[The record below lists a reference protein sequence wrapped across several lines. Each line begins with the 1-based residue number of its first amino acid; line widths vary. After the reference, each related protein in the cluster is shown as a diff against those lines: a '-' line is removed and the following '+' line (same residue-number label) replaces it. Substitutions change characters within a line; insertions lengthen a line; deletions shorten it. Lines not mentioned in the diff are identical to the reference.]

1 MTSQPDFGRLSPT
14 GLMGSLDWLG
24 SLSNQGDSAAKKS
37 CCAILYE
44 LEPVRLLLGDT
55 LHPGGLA
62 LTHRLGKLVD
72 IKPNDLVLDV
82 ACGRGTSAMAVARS
96 FHCRVVGVDLGNS
109 IEEATRLAKGN
120 NVDGPVS
127 FLKADGEQMPFGADS
142 FDAALCECSMSLFP
156 DKEQGVSEIARLLRV
171 GGRLGVSDVTVE
183 PGSLPE
189 ELKGA
194 LGQMLCLAD
203 APSLDGYRRLF
214 NADGLDL
221 IHEQDGSD
229 SVLKLLADIEGKLAA
244 FRLFQRFQ
252 GTALSLAEGQ
262 SNDVPDLISQAL
274 AMVDRVRA
282 LVQEGAI
289 GYWLFVA
296 EKGMFK
302 EESA

>member
-1 MTSQPDFGRLSPT
+1 MTSQPDFGQLSST
-14 GLMGSLDWLG
+14 SLMGSLDWLS
-24 SLSNQGDSAAKKS
+24 SLSDQGDSATKKS
-37 CCAILYE
+37 CCALLYE

-82 ACGRGTSAMAVARS
+82 ACGRGASAMAVARS
-96 FHCRVVGVDLGNS
+96 FHCRMVGVDLGNS
-109 IEEATRLAKGN
+109 IQEGARLAKED

-127 FLKADGEQMPFGADS
+127 FLKGDGEQMPFSADS

-156 DKEQGVSEIARLLRV
+156 DKRQGVSEIARLLRV

-189 ELKGA
+189 ELNGT
-194 LGQMLCLAD
+194 LGQMLCLAG
-203 APSLDGYRRLF
+203 APSLDGYRQLF
-214 NADGLDL
+214 NADGLNL
-221 IHEQDGSD
+221 IHEQDASE

-244 FRLFQRFQ
+244 FRIFQSFQ
-252 GTALSLAEGQ
+252 GPALSLAKGQ
-262 SNDVPDLISQAL
+262 SADAPDLISQAIT
-274 AMVDRVRA
+274 MVDKVRV

-296 EKGMFK
+296 KKDSISG
-302 EESA
+302 ESA